1 MEAGLEVTGEDEIMS
16 RQLRSIALTLALA
29 LSAAGVANAWPADG
43 ARAAQAVPGESF
55 FASVWSRLV
64 SLLTRPEAPAP
75 QGDPGTI
82 SQKAGCGMD
91 PNGQPLPNCSQ

>member
-1 MEAGLEVTGEDEIMS
+1 MS
-16 RQLRSIALTLALA
+16 RQLRSIALTLALV

-55 FASVWSRLV
+55 FTSVWSRLV
-64 SLLTRPEAPAP
+64 SLFAGPEAPAP

-82 SQKAGCGMD
+82 QQKAGCSMD
-91 PNGQPLPNCSQ
+91 PNGQPLLNCIL